1 MEKKETTFEI
11 INLLVLITSIIIPSL
26 FFLLTSPSEIKT
38 QTYVIFGIIALVMVV
53 GGFVTYIISKWKG
66 LVKGVKT
73 IKIDIEE
80 IKKDLIF
87 KDLWNKMDVRLS
99 ILEHLFFEKKNKK
112 AQTIDPRI
120 IVWIILIILIYL
132 FLKSIGFFN

>member
-120 IVWIILIILIYL
+120 IVWII
-132 FLKSIGFFN
+132 